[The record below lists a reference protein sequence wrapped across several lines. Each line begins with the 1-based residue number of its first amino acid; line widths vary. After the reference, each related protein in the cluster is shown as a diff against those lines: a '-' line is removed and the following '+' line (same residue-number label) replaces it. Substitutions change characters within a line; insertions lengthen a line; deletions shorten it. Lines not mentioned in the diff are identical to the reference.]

1 VKKAFELAFLVSEA
15 SDGKNLRVEKSA
27 GMRRGAHGV
36 SRLLVFKEGVHL
48 LRCHDGLEISPKDY
62 RNSTFPTVTHP
73 TLAQPMKRAFVIR
86 LTPDTNPAKGKFQ
99 GHVEEVDTGREL
111 KFRSVEE
118 FLAFVQECIADGK
131 DAG

>member
-1 VKKAFELAFLVSEA
+1 MGRSSSSYF
-15 SDGKNLRVEKSA
+15 
-27 GMRRGAHGV
+27 RGFHQKTTENPPPPATT
-36 SRLLVFKEGVHL
+36 
-48 LRCHDGLEISPKDY
+48 Y
-62 RNSTFPTVTHP
+62 P

>member
-1 VKKAFELAFLVSEA
+1 
-15 SDGKNLRVEKSA
+15 
-27 GMRRGAHGV
+27 MRRSSSNHFGGFHQKTTENPPPRAIT
-36 SRLLVFKEGVHL
+36 R
-48 LRCHDGLEISPKDY
+48 
-62 RNSTFPTVTHP
+62 P
-73 TLAQPMKRAFVIR
+73 TLAQAMKRAFVIR
-86 LTPDTNPAKGKFQ
+86 LSPDTNPAKGKFQ

>member
-1 VKKAFELAFLVSEA
+1 MKRLVSHA
-15 SDGKNLRVEKSA
+15 LGCRKIHLVKNSDPLWSETVSA
-27 GMRRGAHGV
+27 
-36 SRLLVFKEGVHL
+36 FKTHSP
-48 LRCHDGLEISPKDY
+48 ISPKDY
-62 RNSTFPTVTHP
+62 RKSTFPGAIRL

-86 LTPDTNPAKGKFQ
+86 LSPDTNPAKGKFQ

-118 FLAFVQECIADGK
+118 FLAFVHECIADGK